1 MDSTSA
7 ERRELHQYGWR
18 TGPVECR
25 CSACEWSAAFIA
37 VDASVPER
45 IVEDFETHQGA
56 DMRMPGSQERYR
68 GGGA

>member
-1 MDSTSA
+1 VKSTFA

-25 CSACEWSAAFIA
+25 CSACEWSAVFIA
-37 VDASVPER
+37 VDASVPTR
-45 IVEDFETHQGA
+45 IIDDFEAHQCV
-56 DMRMPGSQERYR
+56 DLRPPGSQERYR